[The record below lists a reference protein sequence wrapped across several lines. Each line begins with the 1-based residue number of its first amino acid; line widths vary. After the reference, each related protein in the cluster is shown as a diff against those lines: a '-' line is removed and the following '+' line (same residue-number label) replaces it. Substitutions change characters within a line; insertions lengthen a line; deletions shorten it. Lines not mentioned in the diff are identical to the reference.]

1 MKKIFI
7 FLSLLGVCTLG
18 FTQKKSPYITKVFE
32 YRPAPGQFINE
43 MPLYEKGDTKE
54 RMVQK
59 VQNCIQGDT
68 KILISLGGY
77 GGYLIFGFDHLV
89 QNVEGKNDFKI
100 WGNAFYA
107 GTNPNSGASKEGGS
121 CEPGI
126 VWVAYDANGDGLPND
141 TWYELAGSEYYKSE
155 TLKAYQITYYKPD
168 ENKIRIPD
176 PLYPFLND
184 TTYIRWTSNQATQ
197 GYIYRNTFHDQS
209 YYPNWIE
216 EDSLSFCG
224 TKLAD
229 NQIDES
235 GNGSYF
241 VQYAYP
247 WGYAD
252 NH

>member
-1 MKKIFI
+1 MKKLFI

-155 TLKAYQITYYKPD
+155 TLKSYQITY
-168 ENKIRIPD
+168 
-176 PLYPFLND
+176 
-184 TTYIRWTSNQATQ
+184 
-197 GYIYRNTFHDQS
+197 
-209 YYPNWIE
+209 
-216 EDSLSFCG
+216 
-224 TKLAD
+224 
-229 NQIDES
+229 
-235 GNGSYF
+235 
-241 VQYAYP
+241 
-247 WGYAD
+247 
-252 NH
+252 